1 MDYNIVNNEAENRFE
16 LHVDGLMA
24 IAEYIL
30 TPDKIIFTHTE
41 VPEELEG
48 KGIGSALAKYA
59 LESVK
64 ASGLKV
70 FPMCPF
76 FQAYI
81 ERHKEYQSLL

>member
-1 MDYNIVNNEAENRFE
+1 
-16 LHVDGLMA
+16 MA

-59 LESVK
+59 LEAVRGK
-64 ASGLKV
+64 GRTV

-76 FQAYI
+76 FKAYI